1 MSKIL
6 RNTVLVLGLSFGTV
20 TVVSAFLDVPVAEAA
35 GKKKA
40 KKGAKVTVAKKVAA
54 SKNCGTYMYRD
65 KTGNC
70 ADARAKK

>member
-6 RNTVLVLGLSFGTV
+6 RNTILALVLSFGTV
-20 TVVSAFLDVPVAEAA
+20 TVFLAFLDVPAAEAA
-35 GKKKA
+35 GKKA
-40 KKGAKVTVAKKVAA
+40 KKGAKAKVAKKTAV
-54 SKNCGTYMYRD
+54 SKNCGTFMYRD